1 MTLAR
6 LEGELL
12 RAKEGLGKAKQ
23 ANDSFERVLQEMSIL
38 KSRSIANPQTKE
50 QIMNEFK
57 QKEILDLFSS
67 IETDFEELRQKMTK
81 QSIEK
86 EQILDFI
93 ESIRTRKTFSF
104 EGTEKTINFME
115 KAVAV
120 LDASHISVRPEFI
133 GLVDLAP
140 FAIEMGLARSNSGVI
155 VERERFSEF
164 IVALIAKKSFHD
176 LVFETDNAKIVLKTA
191 REVAVEAENS
201 DIKSLSRIAKP
212 TMY

>member
-50 QIMNEFK
+50 QIMQEFK

-67 IETDFEELRQKMTK
+67 IESDFEELRQKMTR

-93 ESIRTRKTFSF
+93 ESIRTRKSFSF
-104 EGTEKTINFME
+104 EGTEKTITFLE
-115 KAVAV
+115 KAVDL

-133 GLVDLAP
+133 GLVDLSGLSV
-140 FAIEMGLARSNSGVI
+140 EMGLARNNLGVI

-164 IVALIAKKSFHD
+164 IVH
-176 LVFETDNAKIVLKTA
+176 
-191 REVAVEAENS
+191 
-201 DIKSLSRIAKP
+201 
-212 TMY
+212 